1 MDYTLIP
8 QPTEYHYSNTT
19 HPLSYPFSTDPGAGA
34 GAAVQSSPV
43 PRISNELKVLLA
55 WTKLTR
61 PHNPAGLKPGT
72 VIARNQGRHSL
83 KVYKTTHDRTRSFIL
98 INRADWKCAMQQLT
112 PCFVLLFLLLLCCT
126 ATPATLFSPSVWN
139 KKILFT
145 NMCELITMNFNIFI
159 LDSYNINSFLL
170 SLFLWWINIF
180 IKYFVISNN
189 AWIHLA
195 LFLWVSIDTETN
207 IWFWRR

>member
-1 MDYTLIP
+1 MGSATRTVQVWVTITLTRTWQTRKVRKTPNGTHCPSSARTTTNVSPASASAMDYTLIP

-112 PCFVLLFLLLLCCT
+112 PCFFPLVPTFVVLHSYSSHF
-126 ATPATLFSPSVWN
+126 
-139 KKILFT
+139 
-145 NMCELITMNFNIFI
+145 IFPI
-159 LDSYNINSFLL
+159 YL
-170 SLFLWWINIF
+170 
-180 IKYFVISNN
+180 K
-189 AWIHLA
+189 
-195 LFLWVSIDTETN
+195 
-207 IWFWRR
+207 